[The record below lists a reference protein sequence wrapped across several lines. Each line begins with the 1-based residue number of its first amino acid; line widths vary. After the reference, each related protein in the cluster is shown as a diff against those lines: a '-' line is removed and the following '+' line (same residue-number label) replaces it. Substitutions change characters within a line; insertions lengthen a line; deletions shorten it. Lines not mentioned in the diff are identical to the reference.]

1 MTKVFSLGQTFV
13 VNGVEWTGRE
23 YQLNA
28 AFEGW
33 VVVATNSKNE
43 VQKFSLQEVEIA
55 LGL

>member
-13 VNGVEWTGRE
+13 VNGTEWIGRE

>member
-13 VNGVEWTGRE
+13 VNGTEWIGRE

-43 VQKFSLQEVEIA
+43 VKKFSLQEVEIA